1 MNEKILK
8 GIIIAFI
15 PLVATPPHPQP
26 PAPRIRR
33 QSEGS
38 SDETKEVILGNFNW
52 TFIFKRSA
60 RNEFHFPPLRVTKEA
75 TKISH
80 DPPEIVGS
88 YMDSFGIDWGR
99 FVFII
104 VFLRNF
110 LELLRQNGVKNKYF

>member
-8 GIIIAFI
+8 GIIIASI
-15 PLVATPPHPQP
+15 PLVAIPPHPKP

-38 SDETKEVILGNFNW
+38 SDETKEVILRNFNW

-60 RNEFHFPPLRVTKEA
+60 RNDFPFPPLQVTKEA

-80 DPPEIVGS
+80 DPPECCRVLHGQ
-88 YMDSFGIDWGR
+88 
-99 FVFII
+99 
-104 VFLRNF
+104 L
-110 LELLRQNGVKNKYF
+110 